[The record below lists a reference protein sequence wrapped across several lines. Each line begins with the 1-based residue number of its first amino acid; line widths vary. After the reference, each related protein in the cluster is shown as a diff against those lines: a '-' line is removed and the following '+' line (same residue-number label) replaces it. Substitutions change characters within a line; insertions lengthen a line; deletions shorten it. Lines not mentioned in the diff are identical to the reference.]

1 MDVALHRGPEHIAE
15 DLEFYFS
22 GQRDKHD
29 QVRPADDVR
38 SLVPD
43 PDAAGADGAGSVFHP
58 FARHSLDRVFIGVSF
73 PLFANNWGAAHLRHL
88 LQLLKPDGA
97 VVLPVYPELPA
108 REKGMWCRSSL
119 ENIFRSRSR
128 FAGVSNIWA
137 ENDGVMSLRVG
148 RRWPPVVPSAGRWL
162 WEQVPREALA
172 RGLAGGADAARAW
185 WRGACARHWRHAQH
199 SAVVEQILRETRGP
213 RRPTRLCAAGRDA
226 GLMALEC
233 LLSPYLRVT
242 RARACGGLEDEDGL
256 RALAAAC
263 AAGRLGKPLA
273 RGDGGG
279 DGEYDALCLLDADF
293 PRAAELAASLAAD
306 GIVIL
311 APAAAPLAARLD
323 GFGAA
328 RRYSRLVAQ
337 ELRADR
343 PIRHYSRRMEALL
356 AAENETRA
364 DVFTVLARAADSA

>member
-1 MDVALHRGPEHIAE
+1 MDVALHRGPEHVAE

-22 GQRDKHD
+22 EQRDKHD

-38 SLVPD
+38 SLL
-43 PDAAGADGAGSVFHP
+43 PDAPDGAGSVFHP
-58 FARHSLDRVFIGVSF
+58 FARHSLDRVFVGVSF

-88 LQLLKPDGA
+88 LQLIKPDGA
-97 VVLPVYPELPA
+97 VVLPVYPELQA

-119 ENIFRSRSR
+119 ENIFRSRSGL
-128 FAGVSNIWA
+128 AGFSNVWA

-148 RRWPPVVPSAGRWL
+148 RRWPPAIPSAGRWL

-172 RGLAGGADAARAW
+172 RGLAGGAAAGLAW
-185 WRGACARHWRHAQH
+185 WRGECARHWRHAQCG
-199 SAVVEQILRETRGP
+199 AVVEQILREVRGP
-213 RRPTRLCAAGRDA
+213 RRPTRLCAAGRDS
-226 GLMALEC
+226 GLLALEC

-242 RARACGGLEDEDGL
+242 RARACGAREDAAGLQ
-256 RALAAAC
+256 AMAAAC
-263 AAGRLGKPLA
+263 AAGRLRKPLE
-273 RGDGGG
+273 RGADAGGG
-279 DGEYDALCLLDADF
+279 PWDALCLLDAGL
-293 PRAAELAASLAAD
+293 PAAELAGNLAAG

-311 APAAAPLAARLD
+311 APEAAGLAAQLD

-337 ELRADR
+337 ELRAER

-356 AAENETRA
+356 AAELAPAAPAFAVLRRA
-364 DVFTVLARAADSA
+364 

>member
-15 DLEFYFS
+15 DLEFYRS
-22 GQRDKHD
+22 EQRDKHG
-29 QVRPADDVR
+29 QVRPADDIR

-43 PDAAGADGAGSVFHP
+43 PGATGADGAGSVFQP

-108 REKGMWCRSSL
+108 REMGMWCRSSL
-119 ENIFRSRSR
+119 ESIFRSRSR
-128 FAGVSNIWA
+128 FAGLSNIWA

-148 RRWPPVVPSAGRWL
+148 RRWPPVIPSAGRWL

-172 RGLAGGADAARAW
+172 RGLAGGAAAGLAW
-185 WRGACARHWRHAQH
+185 WRGACARHWRHAQYG
-199 SAVVEQILRETRGP
+199 AVVEQILREARGP

-226 GLMALEC
+226 GLLALEC

-242 RARACGGLEDEDGL
+242 RARACGSLEDAAGL

-263 AAGRLGKPLA
+263 AAGRMRKPLEHGA
-273 RGDGGG
+273 DAGGAC
-279 DGEYDALCLLDADF
+279 DALCLLDADL
-293 PRAAELAASLAAD
+293 PEAPELAAAVAAD
-306 GIVIL
+306 GIVVL
-311 APAAAPLAARLD
+311 APEAAALAARLD
-323 GFGAA
+323 GFGAP

-337 ELRADR
+337 ELRAGR

-356 AAENETRA
+356 AAEQDA
-364 DVFTVLARAADSA
+364 AAPAFTVLSRTGAA

>member
-1 MDVALHRGPEHIAE
+1 MEIALHRDPEHIAE
-15 DLEFYFS
+15 DLDFYFS
-22 GQRDKHD
+22 EQRDKHD
-29 QVRPADDVR
+29 QIRPAADIR
-38 SLVPD
+38 SLVPA
-43 PDAAGADGAGSVFHP
+43 PADGAGSVFHP
-58 FARHSLDRVFIGVSF
+58 FARHSLDRIFIGVSF

-88 LQLLKPDGA
+88 LQLLRPDGA

-119 ENIFRSRSR
+119 ENVFRSRAR
-128 FAGVSNIWA
+128 FTGRSNVWA

-148 RRWPPVVPSAGRWL
+148 RRWPPVIPSAGRWL
-162 WEQVPREALA
+162 WEQAPREALA
-172 RGLAGGADAARAW
+172 RGLADGAAAGLAW
-185 WRGACARHWRHAQH
+185 WREACARHWRHAQYG
-199 SAVVEQILRETRGP
+199 AVVEQILRETRGP
-213 RRPTRLCAAGRDA
+213 RRPTRLCAAGRDS

-242 RARACGGLEDEDGL
+242 RAQACGSLEDAAGL

-263 AAGRLGKPLA
+263 AAGHPGKPLA
-273 RGDGGG
+273 HGADGAQC
-279 DGEYDALCLLDADF
+279 DALCLLDADA
-293 PRAAELAASLAAD
+293 PRAAELAAALAPD

-311 APAAAPLAARLD
+311 APEAAGLAAGLD

-337 ELRADR
+337 ELRPDR

-356 AAENETRA
+356 AAEREPA
-364 DVFTVLARAADSA
+364 APAFLVLSRTEARA